1 MKHRLVVLA
10 AVLLGTAA
18 CRKPL
23 WVDFESPDGP
33 SGSFAVSMPTKPTLK
48 PSHMGTMYAAMG
60 VDGITYDVGISSVP
74 PDFADPST
82 TERMFDEM
90 QKALIAGETAPT
102 RQAQIRLL
110 PGDYPGREVVVE
122 RKTGVGLAVF
132 TGRAYR
138 VRGTIYTLTVRA
150 PSARANDPQ
159 IQRFLE
165 SFRVVKPPAA

>member
-1 MKHRLVVLA
+1 MKHRPIVFALLLA
-10 AVLLGTAA
+10 LASSA
-18 CRKPL
+18 CKREL
-23 WVDFESPDGP
+23 WVDFESPEGP

-60 VDGITYDVGISSVP
+60 ADGISYDVGISSVP
-74 PDFADPST
+74 PDFADPAS

-90 QKALIAGETAPT
+90 QKAITAGETAPT
-102 RQAQIRLL
+102 RQAQIRL
-110 PGDYPGREVVVE
+110 GEYPGREIVVE

-138 VRGTIYTLTVRA
+138 VRSTIFTLTVRTPA
-150 PSARANDPQ
+150 AKANDPQ